1 MFLLDTNILSAM
13 MATLRVA
20 EVAAW
25 MARHPPEH
33 LFTAALCEAE
43 ILAGVAILPE
53 GKRRTALQ
61 AAARAMFEED
71 FAGRVWAF
79 DSSAALAYADL
90 FAIRR
95 RSGRPVATLDL
106 MIASIARSHSATVVT
121 RNVSDFAAFGVPV
134 TNPWVDS

>member
-13 MATLRVA
+13 MSALRVS
-20 EVAAW
+20 EVATW

-33 LFTAALCEAE
+33 LYTAALCEAE
-43 ILAGVAILPE
+43 ILAGIAALPE

-61 AAARAMFEED
+61 AAASAMFKED

-106 MIASIARSHSATVVT
+106 MIASIAQSHGATVVT
-121 RNVSDFAAFGVPV
+121 RNVSDFADFGVPV
-134 TNPWVDS
+134 TNPWLDG